1 MAVRNQR
8 KWTAGG
14 VCGWDVAW
22 WAQEVG
28 GGDEERIEVITGL
41 VILGWIRKL
50 VKQRNNFYQKRN
62 YFPVTL

>member
-8 KWTAGG
+8 KQAAGR
-14 VCGWDVAW
+14 VCGWDVAR

-41 VILGWIRKL
+41 VIPGWVREL
-50 VKQRNNFYQKRN
+50 VKPKNNFYPKRN
-62 YFPVTL
+62 YFAGTL